1 MTTLTALIPMPNT
14 PPTPPPSPKPT
25 RKSRAVP
32 SLFPG
37 KAWQQVLERDT
48 RADGQFFYAVKSTKV
63 YCKPSCPSR
72 RPARKNVTF
81 FPTATTA
88 KEAGYRACKR
98 CEPDLATPRPDP
110 QAAVIAAAS

>member
-1 MTTLTALIPMPNT
+1 MTTLAIMTNPQT
-14 PPTPPPSPKPT
+14 TPPPGGQPNPKSSP
-25 RKSRAVP
+25 VP

-81 FPTATTA
+81 FPNAA
-88 KEAGYRACKR
+88 AAGEAGSRACLR
-98 CEPDLATPRPDP
+98 CEPDRVEDRPDP
-110 QAAVIAAAS
+110 QAAVIE